1 MAIGFA
7 ATMLLLPV
15 TAIGQDKA
23 LGKKSHRGN
32 LKPFAGVK
40 ISRVTAERITADTDI
55 DIDIDRPGTPLDVF
69 AQDNVTSVEFTWKDA
84 DKGFNGG
91 YVDKTTL
98 SHKIYTFEN
107 IYGNITKTL
116 VAETGVG
123 EESYTLNMRTDE
135 GKQELKDFGVSAVN
149 ATGESDVAMAPSI
162 IVGAPYELPFAE
174 SFKNG
179 KLDNPMWWARTND
192 GARSEFTMMTEES
205 SDGNGCIL
213 YESNSSDDYGVIGT
227 GKLTLAGAIHPKLEF
242 THLAYENSGAKIVV
256 AIQKPDGTEEELQT
270 IQTVSEDGEWI
281 RNTIDIDPKYGSLPY
296 LFLQFTV
303 SAGQF
308 EYVMLDEISITDQRE
323 NDMAVKTITLPPSV
337 KKGDNVE
344 VKVTVENRGLKE
356 ADGYKVKLY
365 ADGKLQDTKVAETAL
380 AYMDEA
386 VYTFSYPA
394 AITMENSSVEL
405 KAEVEYEGDM
415 KPENNTKTTT
425 LTFKVSDKQKPES
438 ASVTDNN
445 NGTYTLQFRVRD
457 DQDTMKDGL
466 TVDIGFNKEY
476 SQNTFTLTYDGTDVT
491 WTTNDGHPTGIYS
504 VTAVKKIYP
513 TTSRLTSR
521 DYLDVT
527 VEGVFAKVPDGTPMD
542 ITVTATDAFGNAGSV
557 SSTGHPVNYV
567 EPKVIERKT
576 LLGMTFNQPV
586 RPVESWAWHEKD
598 GDGFKTSWTGAFPI
612 SGNGTWSIQY
622 KDAFGQIHAEEIT
635 INDFTENGKDYSL
648 ALSFSTTDITAEAV
662 TMTTN
667 AANGTVKV
675 YEINGTSHTEM
686 RPVDGSPGVGT
697 QKRQTPINENM
708 ETQVEV
714 MDGGVIYRL
723 RVYIDN
729 IVSGAP
735 KAEVHYYVEQ
745 LGQEFTAE
753 ELTAYAASGVTV
765 TGNIR
770 AWYNTARHVTPTG
783 DTGSAFLFTPGGAAS
798 HTFTYEDDLGNAGS
812 VTAALPAR
820 LTLQAPTQPPEDT
833 TAPTVDVDIYVK
845 RAGSYT
851 RAEAFLATDNQTD
864 IDSKFG
870 NLGYVQGYNLAVNAI
885 DASGFTIAVTGDGAA
900 LNGNT
905 VTITKAGTYTVT
917 VTDKSPGANK
927 TEFTFTVPDRGS

>member
-23 LGKKSHRGN
+23 LGKKSQRGN

-40 ISRVTAERITADTDI
+40 ISRVTPERVAADTDT
-55 DIDIDRPGTPLDVF
+55 DRPGTPLDVF

-116 VAETGVG
+116 IAETGVG

-205 SDGNGCIL
+205 SHGNGCIL
-213 YESNSSDDYGVIGT
+213 YESNSSDDYGVMGT

-365 ADGKLQDTKVAETAL
+365 ADGKLQDMKTAETAL

-386 VYTFSYPA
+386 VYTFSYPT
-394 AITMENSSVEL
+394 AITMENCSVEL
-405 KAEVEYEGDM
+405 KAEVEYEGDI
-415 KPENNTKTTT
+415 KPENNTKTTI
-425 LTFKVSDKQKPES
+425 LTFNNSDKLKPES

-445 NGTYTLQFRVRD
+445 NGTYTVSWTSPADARKVVTDSFEEYD
-457 DQDTMKDGL
+457 SWSQDKFGEWTAKFSEEKTKTGNIFTYPYPGEGDPFAFILMEPLDYWIDSETMGNFPCLKPHSGNKYLAAFYSFANGDYIDANDWLISPALSGYKQTVSFWVNNLVSPGVYNLETFDVLYSTMGTDFKDFIKLG
-466 TVDIGFNKEY
+466 E
-476 SQNTFTLTYDGTDVT
+476 TYDIESGEWQEINVELPEGAKYFAIHRKTREDDAMIFLVDDVT
-491 WTTNDGHPTGIYS
+491 YEKGTEIVTGYNVYRNDQLLKTMS
-504 VTAVKKIYP
+504 
-513 TTSRLTSR
+513 
-521 DYLDVT
+521 
-527 VEGVFAKVPDGTPMD
+527 PD
-542 ITVTATDAFGNAGSV
+542 
-557 SSTGHPVNYV
+557 
-567 EPKVIERKT
+567 
-576 LLGMTFNQPV
+576 Q
-586 RPVESWAWHEKD
+586 
-598 GDGFKTSWTGAFPI
+598 
-612 SGNGTWSIQY
+612 
-622 KDAFGQIHAEEIT
+622 
-635 INDFTENGKDYSL
+635 TEFVDE
-648 ALSFSTTDITAEAV
+648 TAEAGEKYTYAITALYESGESEPIIAIV
-662 TMTTN
+662 DTTN
-667 AANGTVKV
+667 GIQDVENVLGTKTYNVYTLDGQLIGKKMKSLNGL
-675 YEINGTSHTEM
+675 
-686 RPVDGSPGVGT
+686 
-697 QKRQTPINENM
+697 KR
-708 ETQVEV
+708 
-714 MDGGVIYRL
+714 G
-723 RVYIDN
+723 
-729 IVSGAP
+729 
-735 KAEVHYYVEQ
+735 
-745 LGQEFTAE
+745 
-753 ELTAYAASGVTV
+753 
-765 TGNIR
+765 
-770 AWYNTARHVTPTG
+770 
-783 DTGSAFLFTPGGAAS
+783 
-798 HTFTYEDDLGNAGS
+798 
-812 VTAALPAR
+812 
-820 LTLQAPTQPPEDT
+820 
-833 TAPTVDVDIYVK
+833 IYVI
-845 RAGSYT
+845 
-851 RAEAFLATDNQTD
+851 N
-864 IDSKFG
+864 
-870 NLGYVQGYNLAVNAI
+870 
-885 DASGFTIAVTGDGAA
+885 
-900 LNGNT
+900 
-905 VTITKAGTYTVT
+905 
-917 VTDKSPGANK
+917 
-927 TEFTFTVPDRGS
+927 DRKVIIK

>member
-1 MAIGFA
+1 MTIGFA

-23 LGKKSHRGN
+23 LGKKSQWGN

-55 DIDIDRPGTPLDVF
+55 DIDRPGTPSDVF

-213 YESNSSDDYGVIGT
+213 YESNSSDDYGVMGT

-365 ADGKLQDTKVAETAL
+365 ADGKLQDMKTAETAL

-386 VYTFSYPA
+386 VYTFSYPT

-445 NGTYTLQFRVRD
+445 NGTYTVSWTSPADARKVVTDSFEEYD
-457 DQDTMKDGL
+457 SWSQDKFGDWTAKFSEEKTETGNIFTYPYPGVGDPFAFVLVEPLGYWIDSETMGNFPCLKPHSGNKYLAAFYSFANGDYIDANDWLISPALSGYKQTVSFWANNLVSPGVYNLETFDVLYSTMGTDFKDFIKLG
-466 TVDIGFNKEY
+466 E
-476 SQNTFTLTYDGTDVT
+476 TYDIESGEWQEINVELPEGAKYFAIHRKTREDDAMIFLIDDVT
-491 WTTNDGHPTGIYS
+491 YEKGTEIVTGYNVYRNDQLLKTMS
-504 VTAVKKIYP
+504 
-513 TTSRLTSR
+513 
-521 DYLDVT
+521 
-527 VEGVFAKVPDGTPMD
+527 PD
-542 ITVTATDAFGNAGSV
+542 
-557 SSTGHPVNYV
+557 
-567 EPKVIERKT
+567 
-576 LLGMTFNQPV
+576 Q
-586 RPVESWAWHEKD
+586 
-598 GDGFKTSWTGAFPI
+598 
-612 SGNGTWSIQY
+612 
-622 KDAFGQIHAEEIT
+622 
-635 INDFTENGKDYSL
+635 TEFVDE
-648 ALSFSTTDITAEAV
+648 TAEAGEKYTYAITALYESGESEPIIAIV
-662 TMTTN
+662 DTTN
-667 AANGTVKV
+667 GIQDVENVLGTKTYNV
-675 YEINGTSHTEM
+675 YTL
-686 RPVDGSPGVGT
+686 DG
-697 QKRQTPINENM
+697 
-708 ETQVEV
+708 
-714 MDGGVIYRL
+714 
-723 RVYIDN
+723 
-729 IVSGAP
+729 
-735 KAEVHYYVEQ
+735 Q
-745 LGQEFTAE
+745 LIGK
-753 ELTAYAASGVTV
+753 
-765 TGNIR
+765 
-770 AWYNTARHVTPTG
+770 
-783 DTGSAFLFTPGGAAS
+783 
-798 HTFTYEDDLGNAGS
+798 
-812 VTAALPAR
+812 
-820 LTLQAPTQPPEDT
+820 
-833 TAPTVDVDIYVK
+833 DIK
-845 RAGSYT
+845 S
-851 RAEAFLATDNQTD
+851 
-864 IDSKFG
+864 
-870 NLGYVQGYNLAVNAI
+870 
-885 DASGFTIAVTGDGAA
+885 
-900 LNGNT
+900 LNGL
-905 VTITKAGTYTVT
+905 KR
-917 VTDKSPGANK
+917 GAYIIN
-927 TEFTFTVPDRGS
+927 DRKVIIK

>member
-1 MAIGFA
+1 MTIGFA

-23 LGKKSHRGN
+23 LGKKSQWGN

-55 DIDIDRPGTPLDVF
+55 DIDRPGTPSDVF

-213 YESNSSDDYGVIGT
+213 YESNSSDDYGVMGT

-365 ADGKLQDTKVAETAL
+365 ADGKLQDMKTAETAL

-386 VYTFSYPA
+386 VYTFSYPT

-445 NGTYTLQFRVRD
+445 NGTYTVSWTSPADARKVVTDSFEEYD
-457 DQDTMKDGL
+457 SWSQDKFGDWTAKFSEEKTETGNIFTYPYPGVGDPFAFVLVEPLGYWIDSETMGNFPCLKPHSGNKYLAAFYSFANGDYIDANDWLISPALSGYKQTVSFWANNLVSPGVYNLETFDVLYSTMGTDFKDFIKLG
-466 TVDIGFNKEY
+466 E
-476 SQNTFTLTYDGTDVT
+476 TYDIESGEWQEINVELPEGAKYFAIHRKTREDDAMIFLVDDVT
-491 WTTNDGHPTGIYS
+491 YEKGTEIVTGYNVYRNDQLLKTMS
-504 VTAVKKIYP
+504 
-513 TTSRLTSR
+513 
-521 DYLDVT
+521 
-527 VEGVFAKVPDGTPMD
+527 PD
-542 ITVTATDAFGNAGSV
+542 
-557 SSTGHPVNYV
+557 
-567 EPKVIERKT
+567 
-576 LLGMTFNQPV
+576 Q
-586 RPVESWAWHEKD
+586 
-598 GDGFKTSWTGAFPI
+598 
-612 SGNGTWSIQY
+612 
-622 KDAFGQIHAEEIT
+622 
-635 INDFTENGKDYSL
+635 TEFVDE
-648 ALSFSTTDITAEAV
+648 TAEAGEKYTYAITALYESGESEPIIAIV
-662 TMTTN
+662 DTTN
-667 AANGTVKV
+667 GIQDVENVLGTKTYNVYTLDGQLIGKKMKSLNGL
-675 YEINGTSHTEM
+675 
-686 RPVDGSPGVGT
+686 
-697 QKRQTPINENM
+697 KR
-708 ETQVEV
+708 
-714 MDGGVIYRL
+714 G
-723 RVYIDN
+723 
-729 IVSGAP
+729 
-735 KAEVHYYVEQ
+735 
-745 LGQEFTAE
+745 
-753 ELTAYAASGVTV
+753 
-765 TGNIR
+765 
-770 AWYNTARHVTPTG
+770 
-783 DTGSAFLFTPGGAAS
+783 
-798 HTFTYEDDLGNAGS
+798 
-812 VTAALPAR
+812 
-820 LTLQAPTQPPEDT
+820 
-833 TAPTVDVDIYVK
+833 IYVI
-845 RAGSYT
+845 
-851 RAEAFLATDNQTD
+851 N
-864 IDSKFG
+864 
-870 NLGYVQGYNLAVNAI
+870 
-885 DASGFTIAVTGDGAA
+885 
-900 LNGNT
+900 
-905 VTITKAGTYTVT
+905 
-917 VTDKSPGANK
+917 
-927 TEFTFTVPDRGS
+927 DRKVIIK

>member
-23 LGKKSHRGN
+23 LGKKSQWGN

-40 ISRVTAERITADTDI
+40 ISRVTAERITAD
-55 DIDIDRPGTPLDVF
+55 IDIDRPGTPSDVF
-69 AQDNVTSVEFTWKDA
+69 AQDNVTSVVFTWKDA
-84 DKGFNGG
+84 DKGVNGG
-91 YVDKTTL
+91 YVDKTSL
-98 SHKIYTFEN
+98 SHNIYTFEN

-116 VAETGVG
+116 IAETGVG
-123 EESYTLNMRTDE
+123 EESYTLNMRTNE

-149 ATGESDVAMAPSI
+149 STGESNVAMAPSI

-213 YESNSSDDYGVIGT
+213 YESNSSDDYGVMGT

-365 ADGKLQDTKVAETAL
+365 ADGKLQDMKTAKTAL

-386 VYTFSYPA
+386 VYTFSYPT

-445 NGTYTLQFRVRD
+445 NGTYTVSWTSPADARKVVTDSFEEYD
-457 DQDTMKDGL
+457 SWSQDKFGDWTAKFSEEKTETGNIFTYPYPGVGDPFAFVLVEPLGYWIDSETMGNFPCLKPHSGNKYLAAFYSFANGDYIDANDWLISPALSGYKQTVSFWVNNLVSPGVYNLETFDVLYSTMGTDFKDFIKLG
-466 TVDIGFNKEY
+466 E
-476 SQNTFTLTYDGTDVT
+476 TYDIESGEWQEINVELPEGAKYFAIHRKTREDDAMIFLVDDVT
-491 WTTNDGHPTGIYS
+491 YEKGTEIVTGYNVYRNDQLLKTMS
-504 VTAVKKIYP
+504 
-513 TTSRLTSR
+513 
-521 DYLDVT
+521 
-527 VEGVFAKVPDGTPMD
+527 PD
-542 ITVTATDAFGNAGSV
+542 
-557 SSTGHPVNYV
+557 
-567 EPKVIERKT
+567 
-576 LLGMTFNQPV
+576 Q
-586 RPVESWAWHEKD
+586 
-598 GDGFKTSWTGAFPI
+598 
-612 SGNGTWSIQY
+612 
-622 KDAFGQIHAEEIT
+622 
-635 INDFTENGKDYSL
+635 TEFVDE
-648 ALSFSTTDITAEAV
+648 TAEAGEKYTYAITALYESGESEPIIAIV
-662 TMTTN
+662 DTTN
-667 AANGTVKV
+667 GIQDVENVLGTKTYNV
-675 YEINGTSHTEM
+675 YTL
-686 RPVDGSPGVGT
+686 DG
-697 QKRQTPINENM
+697 
-708 ETQVEV
+708 
-714 MDGGVIYRL
+714 
-723 RVYIDN
+723 
-729 IVSGAP
+729 
-735 KAEVHYYVEQ
+735 Q
-745 LGQEFTAE
+745 LIGK
-753 ELTAYAASGVTV
+753 
-765 TGNIR
+765 
-770 AWYNTARHVTPTG
+770 
-783 DTGSAFLFTPGGAAS
+783 
-798 HTFTYEDDLGNAGS
+798 
-812 VTAALPAR
+812 
-820 LTLQAPTQPPEDT
+820 
-833 TAPTVDVDIYVK
+833 DIK
-845 RAGSYT
+845 S
-851 RAEAFLATDNQTD
+851 
-864 IDSKFG
+864 
-870 NLGYVQGYNLAVNAI
+870 
-885 DASGFTIAVTGDGAA
+885 
-900 LNGNT
+900 LNGL
-905 VTITKAGTYTVT
+905 KR
-917 VTDKSPGANK
+917 GAYIIN
-927 TEFTFTVPDRGS
+927 DRKVIIK

>member
-7 ATMLLLPV
+7 ATMLLLPA

-23 LGKKSHRGN
+23 LGKKSQRGN

-55 DIDIDRPGTPLDVF
+55 DRPGTPSDVF
-69 AQDNVTSVEFTWKDA
+69 AQDNVTSVVFTWKDA
-84 DKGFNGG
+84 DKGVNGG
-91 YVDKTTL
+91 YVDKTSL
-98 SHKIYTFEN
+98 SHNIYTFEN

-116 VAETGVG
+116 IAETGVG
-123 EESYTLNMRTDE
+123 EESYTLNMSTNE

-213 YESNSSDDYGVIGT
+213 YESNSSDDYGVMGT

-365 ADGKLQDTKVAETAL
+365 ADGKLQDMKTAETAL

-386 VYTFSYPA
+386 VYTFSYPT

-445 NGTYTLQFRVRD
+445 NGTYTVSWTSPADARKVVTDSFEEYD
-457 DQDTMKDGL
+457 SWSQDKFGDWTAKFSEEKTETGNIFTYPYPGVGDPFAFVLVEPLDYWIDSETMGNFPCLKPHSGNKYLAAFYSFANGDYIDANDWLISPALSGYKQTVSFWVNNLVSPGVYNLETFDVLYSTMGTDFKDFIKLG
-466 TVDIGFNKEY
+466 E
-476 SQNTFTLTYDGTDVT
+476 TYDIESGEWQEINVELPEGAKYFAIHRKTREDDAMIFLVDDVT
-491 WTTNDGHPTGIYS
+491 YEKGTEIVTGYNVYRNDQLLKTMS
-504 VTAVKKIYP
+504 
-513 TTSRLTSR
+513 
-521 DYLDVT
+521 
-527 VEGVFAKVPDGTPMD
+527 PD
-542 ITVTATDAFGNAGSV
+542 
-557 SSTGHPVNYV
+557 
-567 EPKVIERKT
+567 
-576 LLGMTFNQPV
+576 Q
-586 RPVESWAWHEKD
+586 
-598 GDGFKTSWTGAFPI
+598 
-612 SGNGTWSIQY
+612 
-622 KDAFGQIHAEEIT
+622 
-635 INDFTENGKDYSL
+635 TEFVDE
-648 ALSFSTTDITAEAV
+648 TAEAGEKYTYAITALYESGESEPIIAIV
-662 TMTTN
+662 DTTN
-667 AANGTVKV
+667 GIQDVENVLGTKTYNVYTLDGQLIGKDIKSLNGL
-675 YEINGTSHTEM
+675 
-686 RPVDGSPGVGT
+686 
-697 QKRQTPINENM
+697 KR
-708 ETQVEV
+708 
-714 MDGGVIYRL
+714 G
-723 RVYIDN
+723 
-729 IVSGAP
+729 
-735 KAEVHYYVEQ
+735 
-745 LGQEFTAE
+745 
-753 ELTAYAASGVTV
+753 
-765 TGNIR
+765 
-770 AWYNTARHVTPTG
+770 
-783 DTGSAFLFTPGGAAS
+783 
-798 HTFTYEDDLGNAGS
+798 
-812 VTAALPAR
+812 
-820 LTLQAPTQPPEDT
+820 
-833 TAPTVDVDIYVK
+833 IYVI
-845 RAGSYT
+845 
-851 RAEAFLATDNQTD
+851 N
-864 IDSKFG
+864 
-870 NLGYVQGYNLAVNAI
+870 
-885 DASGFTIAVTGDGAA
+885 
-900 LNGNT
+900 
-905 VTITKAGTYTVT
+905 
-917 VTDKSPGANK
+917 
-927 TEFTFTVPDRGS
+927 DRKVIIK

>member
-23 LGKKSHRGN
+23 LGKKSQWGN

-55 DIDIDRPGTPLDVF
+55 DIDRPGTPSDVF

-213 YESNSSDDYGVIGT
+213 YESNSSDDYGVMGT

-365 ADGKLQDTKVAETAL
+365 ADGKLQDMKTAETAL

-386 VYTFSYPA
+386 VYTFSYPT

-445 NGTYTLQFRVRD
+445 NGTYTVSWTSPADARKVVTDSFEEYD
-457 DQDTMKDGL
+457 SWSQDKFGDWTAKFSEEKTETGNIFTYPYPGVGDPFAFVLVEPLGYWIDSETMGNFPCLKPHSGNKYLAAFYSFANGDYIDANDWLISPALSGYKQTVSFWANNLVSPGVYNLETFDVLYSTMGTDFKDFIKLG
-466 TVDIGFNKEY
+466 E
-476 SQNTFTLTYDGTDVT
+476 TYDIESGEWQEINVELPEGAKYFAIHRKTREDDAMIFLVDDVT
-491 WTTNDGHPTGIYS
+491 YEKGTEIVTGYNVYRNDQLLKTMS
-504 VTAVKKIYP
+504 
-513 TTSRLTSR
+513 
-521 DYLDVT
+521 
-527 VEGVFAKVPDGTPMD
+527 PD
-542 ITVTATDAFGNAGSV
+542 
-557 SSTGHPVNYV
+557 
-567 EPKVIERKT
+567 
-576 LLGMTFNQPV
+576 Q
-586 RPVESWAWHEKD
+586 
-598 GDGFKTSWTGAFPI
+598 
-612 SGNGTWSIQY
+612 
-622 KDAFGQIHAEEIT
+622 
-635 INDFTENGKDYSL
+635 TEFVDE
-648 ALSFSTTDITAEAV
+648 TAEAGEKYTYAITALYESGESEPIIAIV
-662 TMTTN
+662 DTTN
-667 AANGTVKV
+667 GIQDVENVLGTKTYNV
-675 YEINGTSHTEM
+675 YTL
-686 RPVDGSPGVGT
+686 DG
-697 QKRQTPINENM
+697 
-708 ETQVEV
+708 
-714 MDGGVIYRL
+714 
-723 RVYIDN
+723 
-729 IVSGAP
+729 
-735 KAEVHYYVEQ
+735 Q
-745 LGQEFTAE
+745 LIGK
-753 ELTAYAASGVTV
+753 
-765 TGNIR
+765 
-770 AWYNTARHVTPTG
+770 
-783 DTGSAFLFTPGGAAS
+783 
-798 HTFTYEDDLGNAGS
+798 
-812 VTAALPAR
+812 
-820 LTLQAPTQPPEDT
+820 
-833 TAPTVDVDIYVK
+833 DIK
-845 RAGSYT
+845 S
-851 RAEAFLATDNQTD
+851 
-864 IDSKFG
+864 
-870 NLGYVQGYNLAVNAI
+870 
-885 DASGFTIAVTGDGAA
+885 
-900 LNGNT
+900 LNGL
-905 VTITKAGTYTVT
+905 KR
-917 VTDKSPGANK
+917 GAYIIN
-927 TEFTFTVPDRGS
+927 DRKVIIK

>member
-23 LGKKSHRGN
+23 LGKKSQRGN

-55 DIDIDRPGTPLDVF
+55 DRPGTPSDVF
-69 AQDNVTSVEFTWKDA
+69 AQDNVTSVVFTWKDA
-84 DKGFNGG
+84 DKGVNGG
-91 YVDKTTL
+91 YVDKTSL
-98 SHKIYTFEN
+98 SHNIYTFEN

-116 VAETGVG
+116 IAETGVG
-123 EESYTLNMRTDE
+123 QESYTLNMRTNE

-149 ATGESDVAMAPSI
+149 ATGESNVAMAPSI

-213 YESNSSDDYGVIGT
+213 YESNSSDDYGVMGT

-365 ADGKLQDTKVAETAL
+365 ADGKLQDMKTAETAL

-386 VYTFSYPA
+386 VYTFSYPT

-445 NGTYTLQFRVRD
+445 NGTYTVSWTSPADARKVVTDSFEEYD
-457 DQDTMKDGL
+457 SWSQDKFGDWTAKFSEEKTETGNIFTYPYPGVGDPFAFVLVEPLGYWIDSETMGNFPCLKPHSGNKYLAAFYSFANGDYIDANDWLISPALSGYKQTVSFWANNLVSPGVYNLETFDVLYSTMGTDFKDFIKLG
-466 TVDIGFNKEY
+466 E
-476 SQNTFTLTYDGTDVT
+476 TYDIESGEWQEINVELPEGAKYFAIHRKTREDDAMIFLVDDVT
-491 WTTNDGHPTGIYS
+491 YEKGTEIVTGYNVYRNDQLLKTMS
-504 VTAVKKIYP
+504 
-513 TTSRLTSR
+513 
-521 DYLDVT
+521 
-527 VEGVFAKVPDGTPMD
+527 PD
-542 ITVTATDAFGNAGSV
+542 
-557 SSTGHPVNYV
+557 
-567 EPKVIERKT
+567 
-576 LLGMTFNQPV
+576 Q
-586 RPVESWAWHEKD
+586 
-598 GDGFKTSWTGAFPI
+598 
-612 SGNGTWSIQY
+612 
-622 KDAFGQIHAEEIT
+622 
-635 INDFTENGKDYSL
+635 TEFVDE
-648 ALSFSTTDITAEAV
+648 TAEAGEKYTYAITALYESGESEPIIAIV
-662 TMTTN
+662 DTTN
-667 AANGTVKV
+667 GIQDVENVLGTKTYNVYTLDGQLIGKKMKSLNGL
-675 YEINGTSHTEM
+675 
-686 RPVDGSPGVGT
+686 
-697 QKRQTPINENM
+697 KR
-708 ETQVEV
+708 
-714 MDGGVIYRL
+714 G
-723 RVYIDN
+723 
-729 IVSGAP
+729 
-735 KAEVHYYVEQ
+735 
-745 LGQEFTAE
+745 
-753 ELTAYAASGVTV
+753 
-765 TGNIR
+765 
-770 AWYNTARHVTPTG
+770 
-783 DTGSAFLFTPGGAAS
+783 
-798 HTFTYEDDLGNAGS
+798 
-812 VTAALPAR
+812 
-820 LTLQAPTQPPEDT
+820 
-833 TAPTVDVDIYVK
+833 IYVI
-845 RAGSYT
+845 
-851 RAEAFLATDNQTD
+851 N
-864 IDSKFG
+864 
-870 NLGYVQGYNLAVNAI
+870 
-885 DASGFTIAVTGDGAA
+885 
-900 LNGNT
+900 
-905 VTITKAGTYTVT
+905 
-917 VTDKSPGANK
+917 
-927 TEFTFTVPDRGS
+927 DRKVIIK

>member
-1 MAIGFA
+1 MTIGFA

-23 LGKKSHRGN
+23 LGKKSQWGN

-55 DIDIDRPGTPLDVF
+55 DIDRPGTPSDVF

-213 YESNSSDDYGVIGT
+213 YESNSSDDYGVMGT

-365 ADGKLQDTKVAETAL
+365 ADGKLQDMKTAETAL

-386 VYTFSYPA
+386 VYTFSYPT

-445 NGTYTLQFRVRD
+445 NGTYTVSWTSPADARKVVTDSFEEYD
-457 DQDTMKDGL
+457 SWSQDKFGDWTAKFSEEKTETGNIFTYPYPGVGDPFAFVLVEPLGYWIDSETMGNFPCLKPHSGNKYLAAFYSFANGDYIDANDWLISPALSGYKQTVSFWVNNLVSPGVYNLETFDVLYSTMGTDFKDFIKLG
-466 TVDIGFNKEY
+466 E
-476 SQNTFTLTYDGTDVT
+476 TYDIESGEWQEINVELPEGAKYFAIHRKTREDDAMIFLVDDVT
-491 WTTNDGHPTGIYS
+491 YEKGTEIVTGYNVYRNDQLLKTMS
-504 VTAVKKIYP
+504 
-513 TTSRLTSR
+513 
-521 DYLDVT
+521 
-527 VEGVFAKVPDGTPMD
+527 PD
-542 ITVTATDAFGNAGSV
+542 
-557 SSTGHPVNYV
+557 
-567 EPKVIERKT
+567 
-576 LLGMTFNQPV
+576 Q
-586 RPVESWAWHEKD
+586 
-598 GDGFKTSWTGAFPI
+598 
-612 SGNGTWSIQY
+612 
-622 KDAFGQIHAEEIT
+622 
-635 INDFTENGKDYSL
+635 TEFVDE
-648 ALSFSTTDITAEAV
+648 TAEAGEKYTYAITALYESGESEPIIAIV
-662 TMTTN
+662 DTTN
-667 AANGTVKV
+667 GIQDVENVLGTKTYNV
-675 YEINGTSHTEM
+675 YTL
-686 RPVDGSPGVGT
+686 DG
-697 QKRQTPINENM
+697 
-708 ETQVEV
+708 
-714 MDGGVIYRL
+714 
-723 RVYIDN
+723 
-729 IVSGAP
+729 
-735 KAEVHYYVEQ
+735 Q
-745 LGQEFTAE
+745 LIGK
-753 ELTAYAASGVTV
+753 
-765 TGNIR
+765 
-770 AWYNTARHVTPTG
+770 
-783 DTGSAFLFTPGGAAS
+783 
-798 HTFTYEDDLGNAGS
+798 
-812 VTAALPAR
+812 
-820 LTLQAPTQPPEDT
+820 
-833 TAPTVDVDIYVK
+833 DIK
-845 RAGSYT
+845 S
-851 RAEAFLATDNQTD
+851 
-864 IDSKFG
+864 
-870 NLGYVQGYNLAVNAI
+870 
-885 DASGFTIAVTGDGAA
+885 
-900 LNGNT
+900 LNGL
-905 VTITKAGTYTVT
+905 KR
-917 VTDKSPGANK
+917 GAYIIN
-927 TEFTFTVPDRGS
+927 DRKVIIK

>member
-23 LGKKSHRGN
+23 LGKKSQRGN

-40 ISRVTAERITADTDI
+40 ISRVTPERVAADTDT
-55 DIDIDRPGTPLDVF
+55 DRPGTPLDVF

-116 VAETGVG
+116 IAETGVG

-213 YESNSSDDYGVIGT
+213 YESNSSDDYGVMGT

-365 ADGKLQDTKVAETAL
+365 ADGKLQDMKTAETAL

-386 VYTFSYPA
+386 VYTFSYPT
-394 AITMENSSVEL
+394 AITMENCSVEL
-405 KAEVEYEGDM
+405 KAEVEYEGDI
-415 KPENNTKTTT
+415 KPENNTKTTI
-425 LTFKVSDKQKPES
+425 LTFNNSDKLKPES

-445 NGTYTLQFRVRD
+445 NGTYTVSWTSPADARKVVTDSFEEYD
-457 DQDTMKDGL
+457 SWSQDKFGEWTAKFSEEKTKTGNIFTYPYPGEGDPFAFILMEPLDYWIDSETMGNFPCLKPHSGNKYLAAFYSFANGDYIDANDWLISPALSGYKQTVSFWVNNLVSPGVYNLETFDVLYSTMGTDFKDFIKLG
-466 TVDIGFNKEY
+466 E
-476 SQNTFTLTYDGTDVT
+476 TYDIESGEWQEINVELPEGAKYFAIHRKTREDDAMIFLVDDVT
-491 WTTNDGHPTGIYS
+491 YEKGTEIVTGYNVYRNDQLLKTMS
-504 VTAVKKIYP
+504 
-513 TTSRLTSR
+513 
-521 DYLDVT
+521 
-527 VEGVFAKVPDGTPMD
+527 PD
-542 ITVTATDAFGNAGSV
+542 
-557 SSTGHPVNYV
+557 
-567 EPKVIERKT
+567 
-576 LLGMTFNQPV
+576 Q
-586 RPVESWAWHEKD
+586 
-598 GDGFKTSWTGAFPI
+598 
-612 SGNGTWSIQY
+612 
-622 KDAFGQIHAEEIT
+622 
-635 INDFTENGKDYSL
+635 TEFVDE
-648 ALSFSTTDITAEAV
+648 TAEAGEKYTYAITALYESGESEPIIAIV
-662 TMTTN
+662 DTTN
-667 AANGTVKV
+667 GIQDVENVLGTKTYNVYTLDGQLIGKKMKSLNGL
-675 YEINGTSHTEM
+675 
-686 RPVDGSPGVGT
+686 
-697 QKRQTPINENM
+697 KR
-708 ETQVEV
+708 
-714 MDGGVIYRL
+714 G
-723 RVYIDN
+723 
-729 IVSGAP
+729 
-735 KAEVHYYVEQ
+735 
-745 LGQEFTAE
+745 
-753 ELTAYAASGVTV
+753 
-765 TGNIR
+765 
-770 AWYNTARHVTPTG
+770 
-783 DTGSAFLFTPGGAAS
+783 
-798 HTFTYEDDLGNAGS
+798 
-812 VTAALPAR
+812 
-820 LTLQAPTQPPEDT
+820 
-833 TAPTVDVDIYVK
+833 IYVI
-845 RAGSYT
+845 
-851 RAEAFLATDNQTD
+851 N
-864 IDSKFG
+864 
-870 NLGYVQGYNLAVNAI
+870 
-885 DASGFTIAVTGDGAA
+885 
-900 LNGNT
+900 
-905 VTITKAGTYTVT
+905 
-917 VTDKSPGANK
+917 
-927 TEFTFTVPDRGS
+927 DRKVIIK

>member
-1 MAIGFA
+1 MTIGFA

-23 LGKKSHRGN
+23 LGKKSQWGN

-55 DIDIDRPGTPLDVF
+55 DIDRPGTPSEVF
-69 AQDNVTSVEFTWKDA
+69 AQDNVTSVEFTWKDT

-123 EESYTLNMRTDE
+123 EESYTLNMRTNE

-213 YESNSSDDYGVIGT
+213 YESNSSDDYGVMGT

-365 ADGKLQDTKVAETAL
+365 ADGKLQDMKTAETAL

-386 VYTFSYPA
+386 VYTFSYPT

-445 NGTYTLQFRVRD
+445 NGTYTVSWTSPADARKVVTDSFEEYD
-457 DQDTMKDGL
+457 SWSQDKFGDWTAKFSEEKTETGNIFTYPYPGVGDPFAFVLVEPLGYWIDSETMGNFPCLKPHSGNKYLAAFYSFANGDYIDANDWLISPALSGYKQTVSFWANNLVSPGVYNLETFDVLYSTMGTDFKDFIKLG
-466 TVDIGFNKEY
+466 E
-476 SQNTFTLTYDGTDVT
+476 TYDIESGEWQEINVELPEGAKYFAIHRKTREDDAMIFLVDDVT
-491 WTTNDGHPTGIYS
+491 YEKGTEIVTGYNVYRNDQLLKTMS
-504 VTAVKKIYP
+504 
-513 TTSRLTSR
+513 
-521 DYLDVT
+521 
-527 VEGVFAKVPDGTPMD
+527 PD
-542 ITVTATDAFGNAGSV
+542 
-557 SSTGHPVNYV
+557 
-567 EPKVIERKT
+567 
-576 LLGMTFNQPV
+576 Q
-586 RPVESWAWHEKD
+586 
-598 GDGFKTSWTGAFPI
+598 
-612 SGNGTWSIQY
+612 
-622 KDAFGQIHAEEIT
+622 
-635 INDFTENGKDYSL
+635 TEFVDE
-648 ALSFSTTDITAEAV
+648 TAEAGEKYTYAITALYESGESEPIIAIV
-662 TMTTN
+662 DTTN
-667 AANGTVKV
+667 GIQDVENVLGTKTYNV
-675 YEINGTSHTEM
+675 YTL
-686 RPVDGSPGVGT
+686 DG
-697 QKRQTPINENM
+697 
-708 ETQVEV
+708 
-714 MDGGVIYRL
+714 
-723 RVYIDN
+723 
-729 IVSGAP
+729 
-735 KAEVHYYVEQ
+735 Q
-745 LGQEFTAE
+745 LIGK
-753 ELTAYAASGVTV
+753 
-765 TGNIR
+765 
-770 AWYNTARHVTPTG
+770 
-783 DTGSAFLFTPGGAAS
+783 
-798 HTFTYEDDLGNAGS
+798 
-812 VTAALPAR
+812 
-820 LTLQAPTQPPEDT
+820 
-833 TAPTVDVDIYVK
+833 DIK
-845 RAGSYT
+845 S
-851 RAEAFLATDNQTD
+851 
-864 IDSKFG
+864 
-870 NLGYVQGYNLAVNAI
+870 
-885 DASGFTIAVTGDGAA
+885 
-900 LNGNT
+900 LNGL
-905 VTITKAGTYTVT
+905 KR
-917 VTDKSPGANK
+917 GAYIIN
-927 TEFTFTVPDRGS
+927 DRKVIIK

>member
-23 LGKKSHRGN
+23 LEKKSQRGN

-40 ISRVTAERITADTDI
+40 ISRVTTERVAADTDT
-55 DIDIDRPGTPLDVF
+55 DRPGTPSDVF

-179 KLDNPMWWARTND
+179 KLDNPMWWARTN
-192 GARSEFTMMTEES
+192 GTSEFTMMTEDS

-213 YESNSSDDYGVIGT
+213 YESNSSDDYGVMGT

-242 THLAYENSGAKIVV
+242 THLAYENSGTKIVV

-296 LFLQFTV
+296 IFLQFTV

-365 ADGKLQDTKVAETAL
+365 ADGKLQDMKTAETAL

-386 VYTFSYPA
+386 VYTFSYPT
-394 AITMENSSVEL
+394 AITMENCSVEL
-405 KAEVEYEGDM
+405 KAEVEYEGDI
-415 KPENNTKTTT
+415 KPENNTKTTI
-425 LTFKVSDKQKPES
+425 LTFNNSDKLKPES

-445 NGTYTLQFRVRD
+445 NGTYTVSWTSPADARKVVTDSFEEYD
-457 DQDTMKDGL
+457 SWSQDKFGDWTAKFSEEKTETGNIFTYPYPGVGDPFAFVLVEPLGYWIDSETMGNFPCLKPHSGNKYLAAFYSFANGDYIDANDWLISPAQSGYKQTVSFWVNNLVSPGVYNLETFDVLYSTMGTDFKDFIKLG
-466 TVDIGFNKEY
+466 E
-476 SQNTFTLTYDGTDVT
+476 TYDIESGEWQEINVELPEGAKYFAIHRKTREDDAMIFLVDDVT
-491 WTTNDGHPTGIYS
+491 YEKGTEIVTGYNVYRNDQLLKTMS
-504 VTAVKKIYP
+504 
-513 TTSRLTSR
+513 
-521 DYLDVT
+521 
-527 VEGVFAKVPDGTPMD
+527 PD
-542 ITVTATDAFGNAGSV
+542 
-557 SSTGHPVNYV
+557 
-567 EPKVIERKT
+567 
-576 LLGMTFNQPV
+576 Q
-586 RPVESWAWHEKD
+586 
-598 GDGFKTSWTGAFPI
+598 
-612 SGNGTWSIQY
+612 
-622 KDAFGQIHAEEIT
+622 
-635 INDFTENGKDYSL
+635 TEFVDE
-648 ALSFSTTDITAEAV
+648 TAEAGEKYTYAITALYESGESEPIIAIV
-662 TMTTN
+662 DTTN
-667 AANGTVKV
+667 GIQDVENVLGTKTYNV
-675 YEINGTSHTEM
+675 YTL
-686 RPVDGSPGVGT
+686 DG
-697 QKRQTPINENM
+697 
-708 ETQVEV
+708 
-714 MDGGVIYRL
+714 
-723 RVYIDN
+723 
-729 IVSGAP
+729 
-735 KAEVHYYVEQ
+735 Q
-745 LGQEFTAE
+745 LIGK
-753 ELTAYAASGVTV
+753 
-765 TGNIR
+765 
-770 AWYNTARHVTPTG
+770 
-783 DTGSAFLFTPGGAAS
+783 
-798 HTFTYEDDLGNAGS
+798 
-812 VTAALPAR
+812 
-820 LTLQAPTQPPEDT
+820 
-833 TAPTVDVDIYVK
+833 DIK
-845 RAGSYT
+845 S
-851 RAEAFLATDNQTD
+851 
-864 IDSKFG
+864 
-870 NLGYVQGYNLAVNAI
+870 
-885 DASGFTIAVTGDGAA
+885 
-900 LNGNT
+900 LNGL
-905 VTITKAGTYTVT
+905 KR
-917 VTDKSPGANK
+917 GAYIIN
-927 TEFTFTVPDRGS
+927 DRKVIIK

>member
-15 TAIGQDKA
+15 TAIGQDTA
-23 LGKKSHRGN
+23 LGKKSQRGN

-55 DIDIDRPGTPLDVF
+55 DIDRPGTPSDVF
-69 AQDNVTSVEFTWKDA
+69 AQDNVTSVVFTWKDA
-84 DKGFNGG
+84 DKGVNGG
-91 YVDKTTL
+91 YVDKTSL
-98 SHKIYTFEN
+98 SHNIYTFEN

-116 VAETGVG
+116 IAETGVG
-123 EESYTLNMRTDE
+123 EESYTLNMRTNE

-149 ATGESDVAMAPSI
+149 ATGESNVAMAPSI

-213 YESNSSDDYGVIGT
+213 YESNSSDDYGVMGT

-365 ADGKLQDTKVAETAL
+365 ADGKLQDMKTAETAL

-386 VYTFSYPA
+386 VYTFSYPT
-394 AITMENSSVEL
+394 AITMENCSVEL
-405 KAEVEYEGDM
+405 KAEVEYEGDI

-445 NGTYTLQFRVRD
+445 NGTYTVSWTSPADARKVVTDSFEEYD
-457 DQDTMKDGL
+457 SWSQDKFGEWTAKFSEEKTETGNIFTYPYPGEGDPFAFVLVEPLGYWIDSETMGNFPCLKPHSGNKFLAAFYSFANGDYIDANDWLISPALSGYKQTVSFWANNLVSPGVYNLETFDVLYSTMGTDFKDFIKLG
-466 TVDIGFNKEY
+466 E
-476 SQNTFTLTYDGTDVT
+476 TYDIESGEWQEINVELPEGAKYFAIHRKTREDDAMIFLVDDVT
-491 WTTNDGHPTGIYS
+491 YEKGTEIVTGYNVYRNDQLLKTMS
-504 VTAVKKIYP
+504 
-513 TTSRLTSR
+513 
-521 DYLDVT
+521 
-527 VEGVFAKVPDGTPMD
+527 PD
-542 ITVTATDAFGNAGSV
+542 
-557 SSTGHPVNYV
+557 
-567 EPKVIERKT
+567 
-576 LLGMTFNQPV
+576 Q
-586 RPVESWAWHEKD
+586 
-598 GDGFKTSWTGAFPI
+598 
-612 SGNGTWSIQY
+612 
-622 KDAFGQIHAEEIT
+622 
-635 INDFTENGKDYSL
+635 TEFVDE
-648 ALSFSTTDITAEAV
+648 TAEAGEKYTYAITALYESGESEPIIAIV
-662 TMTTN
+662 DTTN
-667 AANGTVKV
+667 GIQDVENVLGTKTYNV
-675 YEINGTSHTEM
+675 YTL
-686 RPVDGSPGVGT
+686 DG
-697 QKRQTPINENM
+697 
-708 ETQVEV
+708 
-714 MDGGVIYRL
+714 
-723 RVYIDN
+723 
-729 IVSGAP
+729 
-735 KAEVHYYVEQ
+735 Q
-745 LGQEFTAE
+745 LIGK
-753 ELTAYAASGVTV
+753 
-765 TGNIR
+765 
-770 AWYNTARHVTPTG
+770 
-783 DTGSAFLFTPGGAAS
+783 
-798 HTFTYEDDLGNAGS
+798 
-812 VTAALPAR
+812 
-820 LTLQAPTQPPEDT
+820 
-833 TAPTVDVDIYVK
+833 DIK
-845 RAGSYT
+845 S
-851 RAEAFLATDNQTD
+851 
-864 IDSKFG
+864 
-870 NLGYVQGYNLAVNAI
+870 
-885 DASGFTIAVTGDGAA
+885 
-900 LNGNT
+900 LNGL
-905 VTITKAGTYTVT
+905 KR
-917 VTDKSPGANK
+917 GAYIIN
-927 TEFTFTVPDRGS
+927 DRKVIIK

>member
-40 ISRVTAERITADTDI
+40 ISRVTTERVAADTDT
-55 DIDIDRPGTPLDVF
+55 DRPGTPLDVF

-213 YESNSSDDYGVIGT
+213 YESNSSDDYGVMGT

-365 ADGKLQDTKVAETAL
+365 ADGKLQDMKTAETAL
-380 AYMDEA
+380 AYMEEA
-386 VYTFSYPA
+386 VYTFNYPTT
-394 AITMENSSVEL
+394 ITMENSSVEL

-445 NGTYTLQFRVRD
+445 NGTYTVSWTSPADARKVVTDSFEEYD
-457 DQDTMKDGL
+457 SWSQDKFGDWTAKFSEEKTETGNIFTYPYPGVGDPFAFVLVEPLGYWIDSETMGNFPCLKPHSGNKYLAAFYSFANGDYIDANDWLISPALSGYKQTVSFWANNLVSPGVYNLETFDVLYSTMGTDFKDFIKLG
-466 TVDIGFNKEY
+466 E
-476 SQNTFTLTYDGTDVT
+476 TYDIESGEWQEINVELPEGAKYFAIHRKTREDDAMIFLVDDVT
-491 WTTNDGHPTGIYS
+491 YEKGTEIVTGYNVYRNDQLLKTMS
-504 VTAVKKIYP
+504 
-513 TTSRLTSR
+513 
-521 DYLDVT
+521 
-527 VEGVFAKVPDGTPMD
+527 PD
-542 ITVTATDAFGNAGSV
+542 
-557 SSTGHPVNYV
+557 
-567 EPKVIERKT
+567 
-576 LLGMTFNQPV
+576 Q
-586 RPVESWAWHEKD
+586 
-598 GDGFKTSWTGAFPI
+598 
-612 SGNGTWSIQY
+612 
-622 KDAFGQIHAEEIT
+622 
-635 INDFTENGKDYSL
+635 TEFVDE
-648 ALSFSTTDITAEAV
+648 TAEAGEKYTYAITALYESGESEPIIAIV
-662 TMTTN
+662 DTTN
-667 AANGTVKV
+667 GIQDVENVLGTKTYNV
-675 YEINGTSHTEM
+675 YTL
-686 RPVDGSPGVGT
+686 DG
-697 QKRQTPINENM
+697 
-708 ETQVEV
+708 
-714 MDGGVIYRL
+714 
-723 RVYIDN
+723 
-729 IVSGAP
+729 
-735 KAEVHYYVEQ
+735 Q
-745 LGQEFTAE
+745 LIGK
-753 ELTAYAASGVTV
+753 
-765 TGNIR
+765 
-770 AWYNTARHVTPTG
+770 
-783 DTGSAFLFTPGGAAS
+783 
-798 HTFTYEDDLGNAGS
+798 
-812 VTAALPAR
+812 
-820 LTLQAPTQPPEDT
+820 
-833 TAPTVDVDIYVK
+833 DIK
-845 RAGSYT
+845 S
-851 RAEAFLATDNQTD
+851 
-864 IDSKFG
+864 
-870 NLGYVQGYNLAVNAI
+870 
-885 DASGFTIAVTGDGAA
+885 
-900 LNGNT
+900 LNGL
-905 VTITKAGTYTVT
+905 KR
-917 VTDKSPGANK
+917 GAYIIN
-927 TEFTFTVPDRGS
+927 DRKVIIK

>member
-23 LGKKSHRGN
+23 LEKKSQRGN

-40 ISRVTAERITADTDI
+40 ISRVTTERVAADTDT
-55 DIDIDRPGTPLDVF
+55 DRPGTPLDVF

-123 EESYTLNMRTDE
+123 EESYTLNMRTNE

-149 ATGESDVAMAPSI
+149 ATGESNVAMAPSI

-179 KLDNPMWWARTND
+179 KLDNPMWWARSN
-192 GARSEFTMMTEES
+192 GASEFTMMTEES

-213 YESNSSDDYGVIGT
+213 YESNSSDDYGVMGT

-365 ADGKLQDTKVAETAL
+365 ADGKLLDTKVAETAL
-380 AYMDEA
+380 AYMEEA
-386 VYTFSYPA
+386 VYTFSYPT
-394 AITMENSSVEL
+394 AITMENCSVEL

-445 NGTYTLQFRVRD
+445 NGTYTVSWTSPADARKVVTDSFEEYD
-457 DQDTMKDGL
+457 SWSQDKFGEWTAKFSEEKTKTGNIFTYPYPGEGDPFAFILMEPLNYWIDSETMGNFPCLKPHSGNKYLAAFYSFANGDYIDANDWLISPALSGYKQTVSFWVNNLVSPGVYNLETFDVLYSTMGTDFKDFIKLG
-466 TVDIGFNKEY
+466 E
-476 SQNTFTLTYDGTDVT
+476 TYDIESGEWQEINVELPEGAKYFAIHRKTREDDAMIFLVDDVT
-491 WTTNDGHPTGIYS
+491 YEKGTEIVTGYNVYRNDQLLKTMS
-504 VTAVKKIYP
+504 
-513 TTSRLTSR
+513 
-521 DYLDVT
+521 
-527 VEGVFAKVPDGTPMD
+527 PD
-542 ITVTATDAFGNAGSV
+542 
-557 SSTGHPVNYV
+557 
-567 EPKVIERKT
+567 
-576 LLGMTFNQPV
+576 Q
-586 RPVESWAWHEKD
+586 
-598 GDGFKTSWTGAFPI
+598 
-612 SGNGTWSIQY
+612 
-622 KDAFGQIHAEEIT
+622 
-635 INDFTENGKDYSL
+635 TEFVDE
-648 ALSFSTTDITAEAV
+648 TAEAGEKYTYAITALYESGESEPIIAIV
-662 TMTTN
+662 DTTN
-667 AANGTVKV
+667 GIQDVENVLGTKTYNV
-675 YEINGTSHTEM
+675 YTL
-686 RPVDGSPGVGT
+686 DG
-697 QKRQTPINENM
+697 
-708 ETQVEV
+708 
-714 MDGGVIYRL
+714 
-723 RVYIDN
+723 
-729 IVSGAP
+729 
-735 KAEVHYYVEQ
+735 Q
-745 LGQEFTAE
+745 LIGK
-753 ELTAYAASGVTV
+753 
-765 TGNIR
+765 
-770 AWYNTARHVTPTG
+770 
-783 DTGSAFLFTPGGAAS
+783 
-798 HTFTYEDDLGNAGS
+798 
-812 VTAALPAR
+812 
-820 LTLQAPTQPPEDT
+820 
-833 TAPTVDVDIYVK
+833 DIK
-845 RAGSYT
+845 S
-851 RAEAFLATDNQTD
+851 
-864 IDSKFG
+864 
-870 NLGYVQGYNLAVNAI
+870 
-885 DASGFTIAVTGDGAA
+885 
-900 LNGNT
+900 LNGL
-905 VTITKAGTYTVT
+905 KR
-917 VTDKSPGANK
+917 GAYIIN
-927 TEFTFTVPDRGS
+927 DRKVIIK

>member
-23 LGKKSHRGN
+23 LEKKSQWGN

-40 ISRVTAERITADTDI
+40 ISRVTTERVAADTDT
-55 DIDIDRPGTPLDVF
+55 DRPGTPLDVF

-213 YESNSSDDYGVIGT
+213 YESNSSDDYGVMGT

-365 ADGKLQDTKVAETAL
+365 ADGKLLDTKVAETAL
-380 AYMDEA
+380 AYMEEA
-386 VYTFSYPA
+386 VYTFSYPT
-394 AITMENSSVEL
+394 AITMENCSVEL
-405 KAEVEYEGDM
+405 KAEVEYEGDI
-415 KPENNTKTTT
+415 KPENNTKTTI
-425 LTFKVSDKQKPES
+425 LTFNNSDKLKPES

-445 NGTYTLQFRVRD
+445 NGTYTVSWTSPADARKVVTDSFEEYD
-457 DQDTMKDGL
+457 SWSQDKFGDWTAKFSEDKTETGNIFTYPYPGEGDPFAFVLVEPLGYWIDSETMGNFPCLKPHSGNKYLAAFYSFANGDYIDANDWLISPALSGYKQTVSFWANNLVSPGVYNLETFDVLYSTMGTDFKDFIKLG
-466 TVDIGFNKEY
+466 E
-476 SQNTFTLTYDGTDVT
+476 TYDIESGEWQEINVELPEGAKYFAIHRKTREDDAMIFLVDDVT
-491 WTTNDGHPTGIYS
+491 YEKGTEIVTGYNVYRNDQLLKTMS
-504 VTAVKKIYP
+504 
-513 TTSRLTSR
+513 
-521 DYLDVT
+521 
-527 VEGVFAKVPDGTPMD
+527 PD
-542 ITVTATDAFGNAGSV
+542 
-557 SSTGHPVNYV
+557 
-567 EPKVIERKT
+567 
-576 LLGMTFNQPV
+576 Q
-586 RPVESWAWHEKD
+586 
-598 GDGFKTSWTGAFPI
+598 
-612 SGNGTWSIQY
+612 
-622 KDAFGQIHAEEIT
+622 
-635 INDFTENGKDYSL
+635 TEFVDE
-648 ALSFSTTDITAEAV
+648 TAEAGEKYTYAITALYESGESEPIIAIV
-662 TMTTN
+662 DTTN
-667 AANGTVKV
+667 GIQDVENVLGTKTYNVYTLDGQLIGKDIKSLNGLK
-675 YEINGTSHTEM
+675 
-686 RPVDGSPGVGT
+686 PG
-697 QKRQTPINENM
+697 
-708 ETQVEV
+708 
-714 MDGGVIYRL
+714 
-723 RVYIDN
+723 
-729 IVSGAP
+729 
-735 KAEVHYYVEQ
+735 
-745 LGQEFTAE
+745 
-753 ELTAYAASGVTV
+753 
-765 TGNIR
+765 
-770 AWYNTARHVTPTG
+770 
-783 DTGSAFLFTPGGAAS
+783 
-798 HTFTYEDDLGNAGS
+798 
-812 VTAALPAR
+812 
-820 LTLQAPTQPPEDT
+820 
-833 TAPTVDVDIYVK
+833 IYVI
-845 RAGSYT
+845 
-851 RAEAFLATDNQTD
+851 N
-864 IDSKFG
+864 
-870 NLGYVQGYNLAVNAI
+870 
-885 DASGFTIAVTGDGAA
+885 
-900 LNGNT
+900 
-905 VTITKAGTYTVT
+905 
-917 VTDKSPGANK
+917 
-927 TEFTFTVPDRGS
+927 DRKVIIK

>member
-15 TAIGQDKA
+15 TAIGQDTA
-23 LGKKSHRGN
+23 LGKKSQRGN

-55 DIDIDRPGTPLDVF
+55 DIDRPGTPSDIF

-84 DKGFNGG
+84 DKGVNGG

-213 YESNSSDDYGVIGT
+213 YESNSSDDYGVMGT

-365 ADGKLQDTKVAETAL
+365 ADGKLQDMKTAETAL

-386 VYTFSYPA
+386 VYTFSYPT

-445 NGTYTLQFRVRD
+445 NGTYTVSWTSPADARKVVTDSFEEYD
-457 DQDTMKDGL
+457 SWSQDKFGDWTAKFSEEKTETGNIFTYPYPGVGDPFAFVLVEPLGYWIDSETMGNFPCLKPHSGNKYLAAFYSFANGDYIDANDWLISPALSGYKQTVSFWANNLVSPGVYNLETFDVLYSTMGTDFKDFIKLG
-466 TVDIGFNKEY
+466 E
-476 SQNTFTLTYDGTDVT
+476 TYDIESGEWQEINVELPEGAKYFAIHRKTREDDAMIFLVDDVT
-491 WTTNDGHPTGIYS
+491 YEKGTEIVTGYNVYRNDQLLKTMS
-504 VTAVKKIYP
+504 
-513 TTSRLTSR
+513 
-521 DYLDVT
+521 
-527 VEGVFAKVPDGTPMD
+527 PD
-542 ITVTATDAFGNAGSV
+542 
-557 SSTGHPVNYV
+557 
-567 EPKVIERKT
+567 
-576 LLGMTFNQPV
+576 Q
-586 RPVESWAWHEKD
+586 
-598 GDGFKTSWTGAFPI
+598 
-612 SGNGTWSIQY
+612 
-622 KDAFGQIHAEEIT
+622 
-635 INDFTENGKDYSL
+635 TEFVDE
-648 ALSFSTTDITAEAV
+648 TAEAGEKYTYAITALYESGESEPIIAIV
-662 TMTTN
+662 DTTN
-667 AANGTVKV
+667 GIQDVENVLGTKTYNV
-675 YEINGTSHTEM
+675 YTL
-686 RPVDGSPGVGT
+686 DG
-697 QKRQTPINENM
+697 
-708 ETQVEV
+708 
-714 MDGGVIYRL
+714 
-723 RVYIDN
+723 
-729 IVSGAP
+729 
-735 KAEVHYYVEQ
+735 Q
-745 LGQEFTAE
+745 LIGK
-753 ELTAYAASGVTV
+753 
-765 TGNIR
+765 
-770 AWYNTARHVTPTG
+770 
-783 DTGSAFLFTPGGAAS
+783 
-798 HTFTYEDDLGNAGS
+798 
-812 VTAALPAR
+812 
-820 LTLQAPTQPPEDT
+820 
-833 TAPTVDVDIYVK
+833 DIK
-845 RAGSYT
+845 S
-851 RAEAFLATDNQTD
+851 
-864 IDSKFG
+864 
-870 NLGYVQGYNLAVNAI
+870 
-885 DASGFTIAVTGDGAA
+885 
-900 LNGNT
+900 LNGL
-905 VTITKAGTYTVT
+905 KR
-917 VTDKSPGANK
+917 GAYIIN
-927 TEFTFTVPDRGS
+927 DRKVIIK

>member
-1 MAIGFA
+1 MTIGFA

-23 LGKKSHRGN
+23 LGKKSQWGN

-55 DIDIDRPGTPLDVF
+55 DIDRPGTPSDVF

-213 YESNSSDDYGVIGT
+213 YESNSSDDYGVMGT

-365 ADGKLQDTKVAETAL
+365 VDGKLQDMKTAETAL

-386 VYTFSYPA
+386 VYTFSYPT

-445 NGTYTLQFRVRD
+445 NGTYTVSWTSPADARKVVTDSFEEYD
-457 DQDTMKDGL
+457 SWSQDKFGDWTAKFSEEKTETGNIFTYPYPGVGDPFAFVLVEPLAYWIDSETMGNFPCLKPHSGNKYLAAFYSFANGDYIDANDWLISPALSGYKQTVSFWVNNLVSPGVYNLETFDVLYSTMGTDFKDFIKLG
-466 TVDIGFNKEY
+466 E
-476 SQNTFTLTYDGTDVT
+476 TYDIESGEWQEINVELPEGAKYFAIHRKTREDDAMIFLVDDVT
-491 WTTNDGHPTGIYS
+491 YEKGTEIVTGYNVYRNAQLLKTMS
-504 VTAVKKIYP
+504 
-513 TTSRLTSR
+513 
-521 DYLDVT
+521 
-527 VEGVFAKVPDGTPMD
+527 PD
-542 ITVTATDAFGNAGSV
+542 
-557 SSTGHPVNYV
+557 
-567 EPKVIERKT
+567 
-576 LLGMTFNQPV
+576 Q
-586 RPVESWAWHEKD
+586 
-598 GDGFKTSWTGAFPI
+598 
-612 SGNGTWSIQY
+612 
-622 KDAFGQIHAEEIT
+622 
-635 INDFTENGKDYSL
+635 TEFVDE
-648 ALSFSTTDITAEAV
+648 TAEAGEKYTYAITALYESGESEPIIAIV
-662 TMTTN
+662 DTTN
-667 AANGTVKV
+667 GIQDVENVLGTKTYNV
-675 YEINGTSHTEM
+675 YTL
-686 RPVDGSPGVGT
+686 DG
-697 QKRQTPINENM
+697 
-708 ETQVEV
+708 
-714 MDGGVIYRL
+714 
-723 RVYIDN
+723 
-729 IVSGAP
+729 
-735 KAEVHYYVEQ
+735 Q
-745 LGQEFTAE
+745 LIGK
-753 ELTAYAASGVTV
+753 
-765 TGNIR
+765 
-770 AWYNTARHVTPTG
+770 
-783 DTGSAFLFTPGGAAS
+783 
-798 HTFTYEDDLGNAGS
+798 
-812 VTAALPAR
+812 
-820 LTLQAPTQPPEDT
+820 
-833 TAPTVDVDIYVK
+833 DIK
-845 RAGSYT
+845 S
-851 RAEAFLATDNQTD
+851 
-864 IDSKFG
+864 
-870 NLGYVQGYNLAVNAI
+870 
-885 DASGFTIAVTGDGAA
+885 
-900 LNGNT
+900 LNGL
-905 VTITKAGTYTVT
+905 KR
-917 VTDKSPGANK
+917 GAYIIN
-927 TEFTFTVPDRGS
+927 DRKVIIK